1 MLLTGVTFFA
11 GLLAVGESPA
21 QSWWDYPGL
30 ELWKFVNLFVF
41 VAALIYVL
49 KRPLTEAFRSRRE
62 AIRRDLLRAQEE
74 RDQALAKLAEV
85 QARLERLDSEVASIQ
100 EHSRSEAR
108 AEGERIA
115 RETELEMLK
124 LREQAQREI
133 VSAGKVARHDLR
145 IFAAHQSVKLAEE
158 VIRREIRSED
168 DATLIELNVEQLGRT
183 QT

>member
-1 MLLTGVTFFA
+1 MILTGFTFFA

-30 ELWKFVNLFVF
+30 EVWKFVNLFVF
-41 VAALIYVL
+41 VAAGVYFL

-62 AIRRDLLRAQEE
+62 AIRRDLVKAREE

-85 QARLERLDSEVASIQ
+85 QARLERLDSEVADMQ
-100 EHSRSEAR
+100 ERSRSEAQ

-115 RETELEMLK
+115 RETELEMVK

-158 VIRREIRSED
+158 VIRREIGSED
-168 DATLIELNVEQLGRT
+168 DARLIEMNVEQLGRART
-183 QT
+183 

>member
-1 MLLTGVTFFA
+1 MLSSGVTFVA

-30 ELWKFVNLFVF
+30 ELWKFVNLFLF
-41 VAALIYVL
+41 VGALVYFL

-62 AIRRDLLRAQEE
+62 SIRRDLLKAQEE

-85 QARLERLDSEVASIQ
+85 QARLERLDSEVAGIQ
-100 EHSRSEAR
+100 AHSRSEAR
-108 AEGERIA
+108 AEAERIA

-133 VSAGKVARHDLR
+133 VSAGKVARHNLR

-168 DATLIELNVEQLGRT
+168 DATLMEMNVEQLGRART
-183 QT
+183 